1 MIRFAL
7 AFCAGAAAVHVLPAL
22 WRGELI
28 AAVAVLGV
36 LAARRWPLAA
46 AMLAGFAWTQLL
58 AALWLASAWP
68 CSHDR
73 EVVALTGRVSAP
85 ALEREDRTDFDL
97 DVIEASAPRPWPRR
111 VRLAWYEAVQKP
123 SPGEC
128 WHLAARLRCRHGFA
142 NPGAQDRELA
152 LLAERIDATGY
163 GASDDGPRRL
173 TVPPRQPIER
183 LRERIADSISDAVAP
198 GPSAAVLQGLA
209 VGVRGNIPD
218 RLWDAFAV
226 TGVAHLIAISGLH
239 VTACALSVLALLR
252 FAWRIPRLARLT
264 TRVAVENLIVVGVTA
279 GYAWLSGASLP
290 ALRTLATVAV
300 LASLRWLRRSWPF
313 SQVLAIAAFVLVATD
328 PVAITSAGFWLSFVA
343 TAVLVALVMRESGW
357 LGKFAGFAKSQ
368 LSIMALLTPVLA
380 ATFGRLSL
388 IAPVANAVAIPVFG
402 FVLLPAVLAGSALA
416 AIAPAATAGLWR
428 LLAAILDRAWPV
440 LEAMASW
447 PFASWSPA
455 AEPLAL
461 MAAAGA
467 LAFAALLVPVA
478 GLRLAAAAMLLAITC
493 GRTEKPDAR
502 AFSLAVIDVGQGL
515 AAVVET
521 ANHALVFDTG
531 PSWRGG
537 PPAARVSLLP
547 YLRARGVR
555 DIDLLVV
562 SHDDQDHAGGV
573 ELLRRELRVGRTMAA
588 PGSRLHADS
597 TCLRGDSW
605 TWDGVA
611 FRVLHPPAG
620 FEGSDNDRSCALAV
634 SGPGGTALLLADPE
648 AAAEAAL
655 VAHDVAADVV
665 LLPHHGSRSSSSPEL
680 VHAAS
685 ARLGIASAGFGN
697 RWGMPDAGVVARWR
711 AAGTT
716 ILDTAEAG
724 AIRVRFPAAPGPL
737 EVSAERHDR
746 PRWWRDGTGG

>member
-7 AFCAGAAAVHVLPAL
+7 AFCAGAAAVQALPAL
-22 WRGELI
+22 WRGEAVL
-28 AAVAVLGV
+28 AVAVLGL
-36 LAARRWPLAA
+36 LAARRRPFAA
-46 AMLAGFAWTQLL
+46 ALLAGFTWTQLL
-58 AALWLASAWP
+58 AGLWLASAWP
-68 CSHDR
+68 CARDR
-73 EVVALTGRVSAP
+73 EAVPLTGRVSAP
-85 ALEREDRTDFDL
+85 ALEREDRIDFDL
-97 DVIEASAPRPWPRR
+97 DVIETSAPRPWPKR
-111 VRLAWYEAVQKP
+111 VRLAWYEADQKP

-128 WHLAARLRCRHGFA
+128 WRLTARLRCRHGFV

-152 LLAERIDATGY
+152 LVAERIDATGY
-163 GASDDGPRRL
+163 VASDDEPRRL
-173 TVPPRQPIER
+173 KVPPRRPIER
-183 LRERIADSISDAVAP
+183 LRDRIADAISDAVAP
-198 GPSAAVLQGLA
+198 GPSVAVLQGLA

-218 RLWDAFAV
+218 RLWDAFSA

-239 VTACALSVLALLR
+239 VTACALSVLAMLR
-252 FAWRIPRLARLT
+252 LAWRIPRLARLPA
-264 TRVAVENLIVVGVTA
+264 RVAVENLIVVGVTA

-300 LASLRWLRRSWPF
+300 LALLRWLRRSWPF
-313 SQVLAIAAFVLVATD
+313 SRVLAMAAFVLVATD

-357 LGKFAGFAKSQ
+357 LGKLAGFARSQ

-380 ATFGRLSL
+380 ASFGRISL
-388 IAPVANAVAIPVFG
+388 IAPVANAVAIPAFG
-402 FVLLPAVLAGSALA
+402 LFLLPAVLAGSALA
-416 AIAPAATAGLWR
+416 AIAPAASAGLWR
-428 LLAAILDRAWPV
+428 LLAAILDHAWPA

-455 AEPLAL
+455 AQPLAL
-461 MAAAGA
+461 VAAAGA
-467 LAFAALLVPVA
+467 LSFVALLVPIA
-478 GLRLAAAAMLLAITC
+478 GLRFAAAAILLAVTC
-493 GRTEKPDAR
+493 GRSEQPVAD
-502 AFSLAVIDVGQGL
+502 AFSLTVIDVGQGL

-521 ANHALVFDTG
+521 AHHALVFDTG
-531 PSWRGG
+531 PRWRGG

-547 YLRARGVR
+547 YLRARGIR

-573 ELLRRELRVGRTMAA
+573 ELLRREFRLGRTMTA
-588 PGSRLHADS
+588 PGSRLPSDA
-597 TCLRGDSW
+597 TCRRGDSW
-605 TWDGVA
+605 VWDGIK

-620 FEGSDNDRSCALAV
+620 FAGSDNDRSCALAV

-680 VHAAS
+680 VTAAS

-697 RWGMPDAGVVARWR
+697 RWGMPHAGVVARWR

-737 EVSAERHDR
+737 EVSTERHDR
-746 PRWWRDGTGG
+746 PRWWRDGAGD